1 MATPPGSDPP
11 LEIGS
16 ILKETRKRQGIDI
29 ETVEEGTKI
38 RGKYL
43 RALEGEDWDVLPGPA
58 YTRGFIRAYAELL
71 GLDSEV
77 LVDEYRRRYEEP
89 ATGSLELA
97 EPLLHGRGTR
107 DGSRPPGPRRLLT
120 GAGLAVVVLVL
131 LVLGLTAGGDDEPE
145 GGPRKG
151 ERDKPARDKGGG
163 GGSGEDRAKK
173 QELPDEV
180 TVKLIAAS
188 DVQACLVDAD
198 GEVLVP
204 DQLLTA
210 GAEDGPYVSERFKVE
225 LDPGA
230 ARVLVNGDPETK
242 PSSEAAAYK
251 VTPKGVEQASFTGAL
266 CP

>member
-1 MATPPGSDPP
+1 
-11 LEIGS
+11 
-16 ILKETRKRQGIDI
+16 
-29 ETVEEGTKI
+29 
-38 RGKYL
+38 
-43 RALEGEDWDVLPGPA
+43 
-58 YTRGFIRAYAELL
+58 
-71 GLDSEV
+71 
-77 LVDEYRRRYEEP
+77 
-89 ATGSLELA
+89 
-97 EPLLHGRGTR
+97 
-107 DGSRPPGPRRLLT
+107 
-120 GAGLAVVVLVL
+120 VLVL

-180 TVKLIAAS
+180 TVKLVAAS